1 MNVTQILAVLAMVL
15 VILLTVCALLLDDPD
30 LQQRILVGVVVASAG
45 SALGLIV
52 LSAALAP

>member
-15 VILLTVCALLLDDPD
+15 VILLLVCALLQDDPD
-30 LQQRILVGVVVASAG
+30 VQQRILIGIAVASSG

>member
-30 LQQRILVGVVVASAG
+30 LQQRILVGVAVASAG